1 MASKVEKDGN
11 RRTFLPPP
19 EIPLKNEYD
28 EIDIDALAGQDLQT
42 FIKGDHINPGDTVY
56 PIWRALDPAGM
67 PFDVLGS
74 AYDVAPGYDPDIGL
88 SVPIANRFLVSAKGG
103 WAFYSYKLNGFDDA
117 TPDSRRVFCY
127 LGRRDRGVSEGL
139 SVVQARESH
148 DRVIVWDEL
157 ETEGVLFMA
166 PPYQAMQVGDSVELV
181 IRRFD
186 ATGTERSP
194 VTERYDISASDIG
207 QPLRWQVRKASFTP
221 IREGH
226 ADIHYEVALTGR
238 LDVLL
243 SPVQSVQVARAPSP
257 TDYLPEVRI
266 DGHAGD
272 PIDPGR
278 FPDGLTVRVPAYP
291 DMQVG
296 DQLLLYWEGPT
307 SFEPQV
313 RTARMDVSSLQVE
326 DITFGIEA
334 QLLEAGEHRVSYQFA
349 RAGAALSSK
358 VMVLQVEAPRMLVVP
373 RIEQALED
381 GPGRQMLEAA
391 KAITGAYVSVPDFE
405 LRPGEKIE
413 VHWQGYRNGGQ
424 QVTAIPESPD
434 TRRYRIDPAV
444 VAANMHQPR
453 DPEGRRFQVFYR
465 IVGEDGTPLQDSPS
479 VDLRIAPLAPNPTI
493 ACREADS
500 NGELRNSRLTANGAL
515 LLITGAGLWPFAA
528 EGQLLTISID
538 DVEGGVL
545 RDAKPITV
553 GEVSGARVEQWLSRT
568 VYGRM
573 ADGVQHTV
581 RGQVSFDQG
590 DSWHATPL
598 LRLTPRKSL

>member
-1 MASKVEKDGN
+1 
-11 RRTFLPPP
+11 
-19 EIPLKNEYD
+19 
-28 EIDIDALAGQDLQT
+28 
-42 FIKGDHINPGDTVY
+42 
-56 PIWRALDPAGM
+56 
-67 PFDVLGS
+67 
-74 AYDVAPGYDPDIGL
+74 
-88 SVPIANRFLVSAKGG
+88 
-103 WAFYSYKLNGFDDA
+103 
-117 TPDSRRVFCY
+117 
-127 LGRRDRGVSEGL
+127 
-139 SVVQARESH
+139 
-148 DRVIVWDEL
+148 
-157 ETEGVLFMA
+157 
-166 PPYQAMQVGDSVELV
+166 
-181 IRRFD
+181 
-186 ATGTERSP
+186 
-194 VTERYDISASDIG
+194 
-207 QPLRWQVRKASFTP
+207 
-221 IREGH
+221 
-226 ADIHYEVALTGR
+226 
-238 LDVLL
+238 
-243 SPVQSVQVARAPSP
+243 
-257 TDYLPEVRI
+257 
-266 DGHAGD
+266 
-272 PIDPGR
+272 
-278 FPDGLTVRVPAYP
+278 
-291 DMQVG
+291 
-296 DQLLLYWEGPT
+296 
-307 SFEPQV
+307 
-313 RTARMDVSSLQVE
+313 
-326 DITFGIEA
+326 
-334 QLLEAGEHRVSYQFA
+334 
-349 RAGAALSSK
+349 
-358 VMVLQVEAPRMLVVP
+358 MLVVP